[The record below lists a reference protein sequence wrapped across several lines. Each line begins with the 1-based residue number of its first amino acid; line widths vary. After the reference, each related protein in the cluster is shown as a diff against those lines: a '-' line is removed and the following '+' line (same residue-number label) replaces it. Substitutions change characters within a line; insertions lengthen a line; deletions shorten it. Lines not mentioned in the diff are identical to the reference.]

1 MSHIVQHVADPV
13 EQHVSE
19 QPLLHD
25 WNPHLLGLLAEGG
38 AGNGGDQNRRRIDVT
53 IPR

>member
-19 QPLLHD
+19 QRLLHD
-25 WNPHLLGLLAEGG
+25 WNPHFLGLLAEGG

-53 IPR
+53 IPG